1 METRLDEDRIEA
13 LIANRFP
20 GIRLHTVR
28 IPAGLGD
35 RRFYRL
41 SLDASLSTRSDQ
53 AEIPETLIARV
64 EPKPVGRPA
73 PKTPFTWQ
81 SEPSIEPIRTLFEQ
95 AGLPV
100 PRSYVHDSE
109 LGIDIL
115 EDVGSRTLANTHD
128 EDQRQRYLEASALI
142 PRIQALRD
150 SSVPTPAFRRFMD
163 VDLIR
168 TKAAKLVHWSFPGLL
183 GREATEQER
192 ASIESGFNAI
202 SELVFRASRKLSHR
216 DFKAENL
223 LLKCSGMGAE
233 PERLIM
239 IDVQG
244 AFMAPPEYDLV
255 CLVRDMQVELPEAL
269 VEEVREASLANL
281 ATATAREE
289 SRERFE
295 ALSVVRL
302 AKDISHVV
310 DAARSRGDTRRWH
323 EIPNGLRLL
332 DNAAHQLER
341 TFPLARDLSFVIHA
355 LTQAAQTADILSQQ
369 GADTKLMSGGASKE

>member
-1 METRLDEDRIEA
+1 
-13 LIANRFP
+13 
-20 GIRLHTVR
+20 
-28 IPAGLGD
+28 
-35 RRFYRL
+35 
-41 SLDASLSTRSDQ
+41 
-53 AEIPETLIARV
+53 LIARV
-64 EPKPVGRPA
+64 EPQPAGRPA

-100 PRSYVHDSE
+100 PRSYVHDSDR
-109 LGIDIL
+109 GIDIL
-115 EDVGSRTLANTHD
+115 EDAGSRTLANTHD

-142 PRIQALRD
+142 PRIQELRD

-183 GREATEQER
+183 GREATDRER
-192 ASIESGFNAI
+192 ASIESGFDAI
-202 SELVFRASRKLSHR
+202 SELVFRVSRKLSHR

-223 LLKCSGMGAE
+223 LLKSSGMGAE

-255 CLVRDMQVELPEAL
+255 CLLRDMQVELPEAL
-269 VEEVREASLANL
+269 VEEVRATSISTL
-281 ATATAREE
+281 ATATARQE

-310 DAARSRGDTRRWH
+310 HAARSRGDARRWH

-332 DNAAHQLER
+332 DDAAQRLER
-341 TFPLARDLSFVIHA
+341 TFPSARDLSFVIHA
-355 LTQAAQTADILSQQ
+355 LTQAAQTADIISQT
-369 GADTKLMSGGASKE
+369 GADTKLMKGGASKE